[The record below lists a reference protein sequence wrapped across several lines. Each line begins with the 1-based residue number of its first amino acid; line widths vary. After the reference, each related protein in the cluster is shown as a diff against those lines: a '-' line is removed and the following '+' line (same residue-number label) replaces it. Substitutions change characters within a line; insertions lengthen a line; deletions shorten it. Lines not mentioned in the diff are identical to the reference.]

1 MKLYELTEAY
11 ERILEMAEQLD
22 DGTLKDTLDSIND
35 AIEVKA
41 ENTAKVIRQLDAS
54 VEMLKTEI
62 NRLSER
68 KQAIENNARNLKLY
82 LQDSLEAVG
91 KDKVKGE
98 LFTVAIQ
105 NNPQSVEVLDE
116 SIVPKDYFVEQPPK
130 LKKHLL
136 LASLKQGEEIA
147 GVELK
152 QTRSLRIR

>member
-11 ERILEMAEQLD
+11 ERILELAEQLD
-22 DGTLKDTLDSIND
+22 DGSMKDTLDSLND

-54 VEMLKTEI
+54 AEMLKTEI
-62 NRLSER
+62 NRLTER
-68 KQAIENNARNLKLY
+68 KQAIENNTRNLKRY
-82 LQDSLEAVG
+82 LQESLEKVG
-91 KDKVKGE
+91 MEKVKGE

-116 SIVPKDYFVEQPPK
+116 SKIPKDYFVEQEPK

>member
-22 DGTLKDTLDSIND
+22 DGSMKDTLDSLND

-54 VEMLKTEI
+54 AEMLKTEI
-62 NRLSER
+62 NRLTER
-68 KQAIENNARNLKLY
+68 KQAIENNTRNLKRY
-82 LQDSLEAVG
+82 LQESLEKVG
-91 KDKVKGE
+91 MEKVKGE

-116 SIVPKDYFVEQPPK
+116 KKIDKRFFVEQEPK
-130 LKKHLL
+130 LKKQLL
-136 LASLKQGEEIA
+136 LAALKQGEQIA
-147 GVELK
+147 GAELK
-152 QTRSLRIR
+152 QSRSLRIR